1 MEFYNILTSNEDR
14 GPFDPVFTLKLSD
27 FEMGQHIGKLKQ
39 NNVLYKALVGLR
51 PVQIWYSSVQPTLG
65 TIFWT

>member
-39 NNVLYKALVGLR
+39 NNV
-51 PVQIWYSSVQPTLG
+51 
-65 TIFWT
+65 